1 MTSSKRLIVAL
12 SVALVMTG
20 GASAKG
26 QTALQAPASP
36 HGAESQHVPETAAKG
51 EAQRQ
56 GVQGDQG
63 SHGDHSDHTA
73 PMAAML
79 MPGYGNGGFAITTAV
94 PQAQAF
100 FTNGMQLAP
109 AFAHR
114 AAVKAM
120 EEAVRLDPACGM
132 CLWGLALADG
142 PTINYGKDAA
152 ERKPLR
158 KQAKQAL
165 KLVRKAG
172 TLREQALAEALVL
185 RYHRGKNVARH
196 DKMYA
201 DAMRALVLQFPS
213 DDVIAVLAADA
224 VMVAAASD
232 AEVAPAMPLLETV
245 LARSPDDTPAIH
257 FYIHASEI
265 VGTPAKAEPY
275 ASKLAALAPKASHLV
290 HMPSHTFYWVG
301 RYQDAAD
308 TNMRAVELGIVNAR
322 AMGLPDPEGVW
333 DLPYHAHNVIFGL
346 GGSMMAGD
354 AKTGLALARPLV
366 ARSALDEKAGPVMQL
381 LAASGYFALA
391 RFDTSEAVL
400 ALAEPK
406 GDYLKAARHY
416 ARGEVLASRGDIAG
430 VEAEIAAIPESL
442 AKPVMDKD
450 KAKAGKSPG
459 PDHASAPEQML
470 GITRAVLRG
479 RVAML
484 QNRFADAAKAFGDAA
499 AIEET
504 KDFGVFSDPPAFWYP
519 VRRDIGR
526 ALLAAGDLV
535 GARRE
540 LEASLKLRPKDAV
553 ALELLAKANNVV
565 AVN

>member
-1 MTSSKRLIVAL
+1 MNYRHSLFALLAAPLAL
-12 SVALVMTG
+12 SGLA
-20 GASAKG
+20 ASAQDK
-26 QTALQAPASP
+26 PAATP
-36 HGAESQHVPETAAKG
+36 PGAERQRVPETAVKG
-51 EAQRQ
+51 EAQ
-56 GVQGDQG
+56 D
-63 SHGDHSDHTA
+63 HKDHTDHSDHTA
-73 PMAAML
+73 PKAAAL

-114 AAVKAM
+114 AAVGAM
-120 EEAVRLDPACGM
+120 AEAVRLDPACGM

-158 KQAKQAL
+158 QQAKQAV
-165 KLVRKAG
+165 KLIRKAG
-172 TLREQALAEALVL
+172 TLRELALAEALAL
-185 RYHRGKNVARH
+185 RYRGGKNVAKH
-196 DKMYA
+196 DRAFA
-201 DAMRALVLQFPS
+201 DAMRALAAQYPA

-224 VMVAAASD
+224 IMVAARSD
-232 AEVAPAMPLLETV
+232 EEVAPAIPYLETV

-275 ASKLAALAPKASHLV
+275 ADKLARLAPKAAHLV

-308 TNMRAVELGIVNAR
+308 TNLRAVELGVANAR
-322 AMGLPDPEGVW
+322 ALGLPDPEGVW

-346 GGSMMAGD
+346 GGSLMAGD
-354 AKTGLALARPLV
+354 AVTGLALARPLV
-366 ARSALDEKAGPVMQL
+366 ARSAVHDNAHPVMQL

-391 RFDTSEAVL
+391 RFEAPDAVL
-400 ALAEPK
+400 ALPEPK
-406 GDYLKAARHY
+406 SAYLKAARHY
-416 ARGEVLASRGDIAG
+416 ARGEVLAGRGNVAG
-430 VEAEIAAIPESL
+430 VETELAAIPVTLIEPE
-442 AKPVMDKD
+442 KGKGK
-450 KAKAGKSPG
+450 KAKVSADPYASPK
-459 PDHASAPEQML
+459 APEQML

-479 RVAML
+479 RIAML
-484 QNRFADAAKAFGDAA
+484 QGRHADAAKAFAEGAE
-499 AIEET
+499 IEET
-504 KDFGVFSDPPAFWYP
+504 KDFSVFADPPAFWYP
-519 VRRDIGR
+519 VRRDMGR
-526 ALLAAGDLV
+526 ALLAAGDTA

-540 LEASLKLRPKDAV
+540 LEASLKLRPKDPV
-553 ALELLAKANNVV
+553 ALELLAKVSKAL